1 MLSFLQEF
9 TRSPEKPFTIIVLDE
24 DQMEQPRRYRVK
36 PAHVLYLY
44 AVSTVVFGLLLVGL
58 VVLTPLR
65 ELIPGYGTQ
74 EMRRNA
80 RLNTLRLTALQDSLE
95 MQYEYVRQLRYLM
108 MGELDSMAASSQ
120 SLAQGEPDE
129 RTVPAVASEP
139 MSQDWEDHEQPALPV
154 NQMPVRPAASEPPA
168 SVVKRYLSSLIFP
181 VQPPVNGFLTRGY
194 DARTGHYA
202 VDFAVAEGTSV
213 RSIGDG
219 YVIFAD
225 WAQEG
230 GFTIAIQHA
239 DGYVSVY
246 KHNQQLMKRVGDR
259 VRDREVIA
267 KSGNSGEISTGPHL
281 HFELW
286 YEGLAQDPRYFLVG
300 E

>member
-1 MLSFLQEF
+1 
-9 TRSPEKPFTIIVLDE
+9 
-24 DQMEQPRRYRVK
+24 MEQPRRYRIK
-36 PAHVLYLY
+36 PLHVFYLY
-44 AVSTVVFGLLLVGL
+44 AISMLAFGLVLISLVT
-58 VVLTPLR
+58 LTPLR

-74 EMRRNA
+74 EMRRHA

-95 MQYEYVRQLRYLM
+95 MQYEYVRQLRHLM
-108 MGELDSMAASSQ
+108 MGELDSMAVGNVSS
-120 SLAQGEPDE
+120 GEGE
-129 RTVPAVASEP
+129 MVQQTMPAVASEP
-139 MSQDWEDHEQPALPV
+139 LSQDWADHEQPALPV
-154 NQMPVRPAASEPPA
+154 NQMPVRPAAVEPQA
-168 SVVKRYLSSLIFP
+168 SVVKKYLSSLTLP
-181 VQPPVNGFLTRGY
+181 VQSPVNGYLTRGY
-194 DARTGHYA
+194 DARIGHYA
-202 VDFAVAEGTSV
+202 ADFAVAEGTPV

-219 YVIFAD
+219 YVILAD

-246 KHNQQLMKRVGDR
+246 KHNQQLLKRVGDR

-267 KSGNSGEISTGPHL
+267 QSGNSGEISTGPHL